1 MEGSV
6 THLMNMKK
14 NKKKERKKFHM
25 YLHEVT
31 IELISKFSGYTG
43 RFSVCYETQSIL
55 FSSNA
60 TAVKISSGNMNI
72 FWLIPSSP
80 NIVIY
85 RDYKNLPDFTIYSC
99 TLRNNCSFS

>member
-14 NKKKERKKFHM
+14 SRKKEIH
-25 YLHEVT
+25 V
-31 IELISKFSGYTG
+31 YTG
-43 RFSVCYETQSIL
+43 RFDISYETQSIL

-72 FWLIPSSP
+72 FWLIPSSS

-85 RDYKNLPDFTIYSC
+85 RDYKKSSGFLYILLHFKKY
-99 TLRNNCSFS
+99 LFVFLKG